1 MNKRRAIFIMF
12 AALALLLVSMVLS
25 QSAIG
30 GVKASQTK
38 DQGEFRFLQSITN
51 FSINDIFKLFLP
63 LVSYSLPTPTPT
75 ETPTP
80 TPTNTPTITPTA
92 TQPSV
97 QPFTQCRTADLTI
110 LDEGFAVDGMTVTKS
125 GRIQSMKVYLDV
137 SHTFVNDLVFT
148 LEQKSTSKKITLINR
163 PTTPPPFELVCT
175 GNDID
180 VTLDDN
186 ASTAVDLSC
195 NNNVVPAISGVKRPY
210 MLLLVYNGEQMSGQ
224 WEMVARDERAGDS
237 GVLNRWCLE
246 FQFTP

>member
-137 SHTFVNDLVFT
+137 SHSFVNDLVIT
-148 LEQKSTSKKITLINR
+148 LEQKSTSKKITLLNR
-163 PTTPPPFELVCT
+163 PTTPIGLVCT

-186 ASTAVDLSC
+186 ASTEVDLSC
-195 NNNVVPAISGVKRPY
+195 DNSVVPAISGVKRPY
-210 MLLLVYNGEQMSGQ
+210 MLLLVYNSEQMAGQ
-224 WEMVARDERAGDS
+224 WEMVARDERAGDN

>member
-1 MNKRRAIFIMF
+1 MNKRRALFILL
-12 AALALLLVSMVLS
+12 AALALLLVGISLS
-25 QSAIG
+25 QNTIG
-30 GVKASQTK
+30 SVKASEAK
-38 DQGEFRFLQSITN
+38 VQGVSGFLLSITN
-51 FSINDIFKLFLP
+51 FSIDDLFELFLP
-63 LVSYSLPTPTPT
+63 LVSYSLPSPTPTPT
-75 ETPTP
+75 STP
-80 TPTNTPTITPTA
+80 TPTNTPTPTPTA
-92 TQPSV
+92 TLPSI
-97 QPFTQCRTADLTI
+97 QPFTQCRNAYLTI
-110 LDEGFAVDGMTVTKS
+110 LDNGRAVDGMTVTKS

-163 PTTPPPFELVCT
+163 PTTPPPNELVCT

-195 NNNVVPAISGVKRPY
+195 NNSVIPAISGVKRPY

-246 FQFTP
+246 FQYTP